1 MDGRPQDLCTSVAVL
16 RLDDCSVYDIDRRL
30 YRSSTNLYRI
40 KLMVTQR
47 GESHA
52 LLHRL
57 SGDQFTDST
66 GAYSAIT
73 SNQVR
78 WWSSVF
84 NNALDD

>member
-1 MDGRPQDLCTSVAVL
+1 MGARPHDLRTSVAAL

-78 WWSSVF
+78 WWSGMLYD
-84 NNALDD
+84 ALDD

>member
-1 MDGRPQDLCTSVAVL
+1 MGARPQDLCTSVAAL

-40 KLMVTQR
+40 KLVTQR

-66 GAYSAIT
+66 GAYSILT

-78 WWSSVF
+78 WWSGML
-84 NNALDD
+84 NDALDD

>member
-1 MDGRPQDLCTSVAVL
+1 MGARPQDLCSSVAAL
-16 RLDDCSVYDIDRRL
+16 RLDDCSVNDIHRRL

-66 GAYSAIT
+66 GAYSAII

-84 NNALDD
+84 YDAFDD